1 MFNVGKPA
9 SGRIL
14 AIRLGALGDIIF
26 TLPAVASLKHSFPGW
41 HLTWAVEPQWAPLL
55 EANPFVDQVLPVRRD
70 SLQGLGESWRA
81 IRASRFD
88 FAIDFQGLIKS
99 ALVASCART
108 DRIFGLD
115 PAQAR
120 ERTAAFFYSNKTAS
134 RSVHMV
140 DRHLDLAVAAGAA
153 SIIRAFPI
161 PEGRVEGRLPE
172 GDFVLACPQA
182 GWPGKQWPLDY
193 YRELATILRR
203 ELGVPLVLNGP
214 PAALPQF
221 AQVPEAIPHTS
232 GLPGL
237 IYATR
242 RAAAVVGVDSGPLH
256 LAAALGKPGVAIY
269 GPTDPSRN
277 GPYGNSMRVLRSP
290 EAGTTYKRSETID
303 ESMARIQPAAVSE
316 ALRSV
321 WANAPAPPAV

>member
-14 AIRLGALGDIIF
+14 AVRLGAFGDIIH

-41 HLTWAVEPQWAPLL
+41 HITWAVEPQWAPLL
-55 EANPFVDQVLPVRRD
+55 EANPFVDEILPVRRD
-70 SLQGLGESWRA
+70 SLHGMAESWRA
-81 IRASRFD
+81 IRSSRYD
-88 FAIDFQGLIKS
+88 FTIDFQGLIKS

-108 DRIFGLD
+108 ECIFGFD
-115 PAQAR
+115 RAR
-120 ERTAAFFYSNKTAS
+120 ERTAGFFYSNKTAS
-134 RSVHMV
+134 RSVHKV
-140 DRHLDLAVAAGAA
+140 DQNLDLAVAAGAA

-161 PEGRVEGRLPE
+161 PAGRAEGRLPV

-182 GWPGKQWPLDY
+182 GWSGKQWPMDY
-193 YRELATILRR
+193 YSQLAMILRR
-203 ELGVPLVLNGP
+203 ELDVPLVLNGP
-214 PAALPQF
+214 PAALAQF
-221 AQVPEAIPHTS
+221 AQVADAIPHCS
-232 GLPGL
+232 SLDGL

-242 RAAAVVGVDSGPLH
+242 CAAAVVGVDSGPLH

-269 GPTDPSRN
+269 GPTDPSIN
-277 GPYGNSMRVLRSP
+277 GPYGSSMRVLRSP

-303 ESMARIQPAAVSE
+303 ESMARIRPPVVLE

-321 WANAPAPPAV
+321 WANA